1 MYLQIK
7 KLYPIFLIIFVVFLS
22 VSLLVTF
29 DSATL
34 EVLES
39 RQEQETLEL
48 LQQIFPEAYLYTYNT
63 DTEIY
68 TIYNAGR
75 REIGHAF
82 YGSDWGYRGKIV
94 VLVGLKDTE
103 TIMDIVV
110 TKQIEDYIY
119 WLRLEENNFFEQFVG
134 LKIEE
139 CYPSRSWLPGGV
151 DVITGSSMSSWGVI
165 GAVRYSTLEK
175 IKYLE

>member
-1 MYLQIK
+1 MHLQLK
-7 KLYPIFLIIFVVFLS
+7 KLYPIFLIVCLVFIS

-29 DSATL
+29 EGATR

-48 LQQIFPEAYLYTYNT
+48 LQQIFPEAYLYTYDT

-68 TIYNAGR
+68 TIYNTGR

-82 YGSDWGYRGKIV
+82 YGSDWGYRSKIF

-103 TIMDIVV
+103 TIMGIVV
-110 TKQIEDYIY
+110 TQQREDYQY
-119 WLRLEENNFFEQFVG
+119 WERMEENNFFEQFVG
-134 LKIEE
+134 LKIKE
-139 CYPSRSWLPGGV
+139 CYPSWSWLPGGV
-151 DVITGSSMSSWGVI
+151 DAITRSTTSCRGVI
-165 GAVRYSTLEK
+165 NAVREAVLEK
-175 IKYLE
+175 IKYLD